1 MTKLAFPA
9 FGALFAAA
17 CGTSTKPAT
26 DPPPTWGVP
35 ITGGTILATKDSQR
49 VVVADP
55 DRDRLMVVELATG
68 ATTEIALQAGDE
80 PGRLIEDASG
90 RIHVALRRGG
100 AVVTLQ
106 GTELVARRAV
116 CAEPR
121 GLAYDDATDAI
132 DVACATGELVTLPAA
147 GGDATR
153 SVFVDRDL
161 RDVLIVNGNLYVT
174 RFKTAELLALDAN
187 GAITSRTAM
196 PTVKRFG
203 DSGEGGGGPQPPMDG
218 GIGSGSDNGLGLVD
232 AIPAVAWRAVA
243 LTDGRIAVVHQRAV
257 QRELSVV
264 HGGYGGFGCDAAPI
278 ESTITLVTPP
288 VGTTPATLVATA
300 PITGALPVDLAVSS
314 YGQLAVAL
322 AGGKTII
329 TAFATSL
336 LADQNQSCQ
345 TNGEGLSDDLGAP
358 TSVAFDGNNDLIA
371 YYPELPGLVVTQNG
385 AKRTITLPGELGYD
399 SGRNMFHEQTQSGL
413 ACASCH
419 PEGRDDGLVWKF
431 QELGPRRTQVLAGSI
446 LARAP
451 YHWTGDQADLPTL
464 MDDVFAVRMAGP
476 QPTRSEHTSLGPF
489 LERIAAPAPIGLAN
503 ADAAARGKAIFES
516 ADVGCLGCHVGT
528 LMSTK
533 QVLDVGTG
541 GAFKVPSLVGVGAR
555 APFLHDGCA
564 ATLMDRFTTC
574 GGGDH
579 HGKTSQLTA
588 PQLADLVAY
597 LETL

>member
-1 MTKLAFPA
+1 MTKLI
-9 FGALFAAA
+9 GLALFAAA
-17 CGTSTKPAT
+17 CGTTTKPAT

-35 ITGGTILATKDSQR
+35 ITGGTILATKDNQR

-55 DRDRLMVVELATG
+55 DRDRLMVVQLATG
-68 ATTEIALQAGDE
+68 ATIEIPLQKGDE
-80 PGRLIEDASG
+80 PGRLIEDAAG

-106 GTELVARRAV
+106 GTDVVARRAV

-121 GLAYDDATDAI
+121 GLAYDAAADSI

-161 RDVLIVNGNLYVT
+161 RDVLIVNNALYVT
-174 RFKTAELLALDAN
+174 RFKTAELLALDAT

-196 PTVKRFG
+196 PTVQRF
-203 DSGEGGGGPQPPMDG
+203 DESGEGGAQPPSPVDG
-218 GIGSGSDNGLGLVD
+218 GVGSGDTTGLINS
-232 AIPAVAWRAVA
+232 IPAVAWRAVA
-243 LTDGRIAVVHQRAV
+243 LADGRIAVVHQRAA

-264 HGGYGGFGCDAAPI
+264 HGGYGGIGCGSSPV

-288 VGTTPATLVATA
+288 NGTTPATTLATA
-300 PITGALPVDLAVSS
+300 PLNGALPVDLAVSS
-314 YGQLAVAL
+314 SGQLAVAL
-322 AGGKTII
+322 AGGKTIT
-329 TAFATSL
+329 TAFASSL
-336 LADQNQSCQ
+336 VADSQQGCQQNGQGS
-345 TNGEGLSDDLGAP
+345 GDDLGAP
-358 TSVAFDGNNDLIA
+358 TSVAFDGIGDLIA
-371 YYPELPGLVVTQNG
+371 YYPEVPALVVTQNG
-385 AKRTITLPGELGYD
+385 AKRTITLPGDLGYD
-399 SGRNMFHEQTQSGL
+399 SGRNMFHEQTPSGL

-431 QELGPRRTQVLAGSI
+431 AELGPRRTQVLAGSI
-446 LARAP
+446 LSRAP

-464 MDDVFAVRMAGP
+464 MDDVFAVRMAGT
-476 QPTRSEHTSLGPF
+476 QPTNSEHRSLGPF
-489 LERIAAPAPIGLAN
+489 LERIPAPAPIGLAN

-516 ADVGCLGCHVGT
+516 EDTTCLSCHVGP

-533 QVLDVGTG
+533 QIVDVGTG

-564 ATLMDRFTTC
+564 TTLMDRFTTC

-579 HGKTSQLTA
+579 HGKTSQLSA
-588 PQLADLVAY
+588 AQLTDLVAY

>member
-1 MTKLAFPA
+1 MTKLI
-9 FGALFAAA
+9 GLALLAAA
-17 CGTSTKPAT
+17 CGTTTKPAT
-26 DPPPTWGVP
+26 DPPPSWGVP
-35 ITGGTILATKDSQR
+35 ITGGTILATKDNAR

-55 DRDRLMVVELATG
+55 DRDRLMVVQIATG
-68 ATTEIALQAGDE
+68 ATVEVPLQKNDE
-80 PGRLIEDASG
+80 PGRLIEDAAG

-106 GTELVARRAV
+106 GTDIVARRAV

-121 GLAYDDATDAI
+121 GLAYDATADAI

-161 RDVLIVNGNLYVT
+161 RDVLIVNNTLYVT
-174 RFKTAELLALDAN
+174 RFKAAELLALDAS

-196 PTVKRFG
+196 PTVKRF
-203 DSGEGGGGPQPPMDG
+203 DFNGGGGGAQPPDPVDG
-218 GIGSGSDNGLGLVD
+218 GVGSGDDGTIDS
-232 AIPAVAWRAVA
+232 IPAVAWRAVA
-243 LTDGRIAVVHQRAV
+243 LADGRIAVVHQRAA

-264 HGGYGGFGCDAAPI
+264 HGGYGGEGCGSSPI
-278 ESTITLVTPP
+278 ESTVTIVTPP
-288 VGTTPATLVATA
+288 NGTAPASTLATA
-300 PITGALPVDLAVSS
+300 PLDGSLPVDLAVSPN
-314 YGQLAVAL
+314 GMLAVAL
-322 AGGKTII
+322 AGGKTVQ
-329 TAFATSL
+329 TAFAASL
-336 LADQNQSCQ
+336 IADSQQGCQS
-345 TNGEGLSDDLGAP
+345 NGQGSGDDLGAP
-358 TSVAFDGNNDLIA
+358 TSVAYDGNNDLIA
-371 YYPELPGLVVTQNG
+371 YYPELPGLVIAPASG
-385 AKRTITLPGELGYD
+385 PKRTITLPGELGYD
-399 SGRNMFHEQTQSGL
+399 SGRNMFHEQTPSGL

-446 LARAP
+446 LSRAP

-464 MDDVFAVRMAGP
+464 MDDVFAVRMAGAL
-476 QPTRSEHTSLGPF
+476 PTNSEHRSLGPF
-489 LERIAAPAPIGLAN
+489 LERIPAPAPIGLAN

-516 ADVGCLGCHVGT
+516 ADTNCLSCHVGP

-533 QVLDVGTG
+533 QIVDVGTG

-564 ATLMDRFTTC
+564 KTLMDRFTTC
-574 GGGDH
+574 GGGDL
-579 HGKTSQLTA
+579 HGKTSQLSA
-588 PQLADLVAY
+588 AQLSDLVAY

>member
-1 MTKLAFPA
+1 MSKLVAI
-9 FGALFAAA
+9 ALFAAA
-17 CGTSTKPAT
+17 CGTTTKPAS

-35 ITGGTILATKDSQR
+35 ITGGTILATKDNQR

-55 DRDRLMVVELATG
+55 DRDRLMVVELAAGT
-68 ATTEIALQAGDE
+68 TTEVALQAGDE
-80 PGRLIEDASG
+80 PGRLIEDAAG

-106 GTELVARRAV
+106 GTDLVARRAV

-121 GLAYDDATDAI
+121 GLAYDATTDAI

-147 GGDATR
+147 GGVATR

-174 RFKTAELLALDAN
+174 RFKKAELLALDAN

-196 PTVKRFG
+196 PTVKRF
-203 DSGEGGGGPQPPMDG
+203 DFNGGGGVQPPMDG
-218 GIGSGSDNGLGLVD
+218 SGSGTGSGSDDGLID
-232 AIPAVAWRAVA
+232 SIAAVAWRAVA
-243 LTDGRIAVVHQRAV
+243 LPDGKIAVVHQRAA

-264 HGGYGGFGCDAAPI
+264 HGGYGGEGCDASPI
-278 ESTITLVTPP
+278 ESTITVVTPP
-288 VGTTPATLVATA
+288 SGTTPATTVATA
-300 PITGALPVDLAVSS
+300 PLIGALPVDLAVSS
-314 YGQLAVAL
+314 SGQLAIAL
-322 AGGKTII
+322 AGGKTIT
-329 TAFATSL
+329 TAFAASL
-336 LADQNQSCQ
+336 VADSQQGCMS
-345 TNGEGLSDDLGAP
+345 NGQGSGDDFGAP
-358 TSVAFDGNNDLIA
+358 TSVAFDGNNDLIGF
-371 YYPELPGLVVTQNG
+371 YPELPGLVVTQNG
-385 AKRTITLPGELGYD
+385 VKRTITLPGELGYD
-399 SGRNMFHEQTQSGL
+399 SGRNMFHEQTPSGL

-446 LARAP
+446 LSRAP

-464 MDDVFAVRMAGP
+464 MDDVFAVRMAGS
-476 QPTRSEHTSLGPF
+476 QPTRSEHLSLGPF
-489 LERIAAPAPIGLAN
+489 LERIPAPAPIGMAN
-503 ADAAARGKAIFES
+503 ADAAARGKAVFES

-533 QVLDVGTG
+533 QIVDVGTG
-541 GAFKVPSLVGVGAR
+541 GAFKVPSLIGVGAR

-564 ATLMDRFTTC
+564 TTLTDRFTTC

-579 HGKTSQLTA
+579 HGKTSQLTPA
-588 PQLADLVAY
+588 QVSDLVAY